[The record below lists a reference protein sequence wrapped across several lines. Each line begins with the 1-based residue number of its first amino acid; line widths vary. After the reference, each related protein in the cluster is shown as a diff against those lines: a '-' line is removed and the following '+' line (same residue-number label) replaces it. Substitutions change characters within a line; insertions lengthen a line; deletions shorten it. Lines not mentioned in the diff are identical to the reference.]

1 MSDFKFVDE
10 EEPTTEQIAESL
22 GLQVVRDGGGRIEP
36 VYPKSNVQQIKVTV
50 WQNINTAIEKAVNAD
65 ALRSKKAEASE
76 ILALNDQVMILVCNK
91 DEVTEGG
98 IIIPERAKKRPN
110 EGIVIAVGPGSLDA
124 NNVFRPTSVQ
134 VGDRVTFEQYAG
146 REEKIR
152 GHICRVIREVEIS
165 LVMR

>member
-1 MSDFKFVDE
+1 
-10 EEPTTEQIAESL
+10 
-22 GLQVVRDGGGRIEP
+22 
-36 VYPKSNVQQIKVTV
+36 
-50 WQNINTAIEKAVNAD
+50 
-65 ALRSKKAEASE
+65 
-76 ILALNDQVMILVCNK
+76 MILVCNK

-98 IIIPERAKKRPN
+98 IIIPERATKRPN
-110 EGIVIAVGPGSLDA
+110 EGIVIAVGPGILDA